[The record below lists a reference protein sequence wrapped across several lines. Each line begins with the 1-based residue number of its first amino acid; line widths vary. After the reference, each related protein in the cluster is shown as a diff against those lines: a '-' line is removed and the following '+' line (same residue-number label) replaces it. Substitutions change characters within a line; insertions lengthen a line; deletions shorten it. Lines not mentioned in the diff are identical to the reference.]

1 MEELDAICR
10 KLLESNA
17 FGQISDAQFCR
28 MNDSYQAEREGL
40 VQQLENAKRVLDERN
55 SAEYNMR
62 QFLKIIKQQLNPTEL
77 SPIMFRKW
85 IVRIEV
91 GEKVKLETGKHQEVK
106 LFYRFVGE
114 I

>member
-10 KLLESNA
+10 KLLESNS
-17 FGQISDAQFCR
+17 FGQISDTRFCR

-40 VQQLENAKRVLDERN
+40 AQQFENAKRVLDERN

>member
-1 MEELDAICR
+1 
-10 KLLESNA
+10 
-17 FGQISDAQFCR
+17 